1 MSDRQPIDV
10 FAAGELED
18 GEMRTI
24 RAEATGWSDAI
35 TVFRD
40 GEDYYALDDTCP
52 HEKASLGEGWLE
64 DGEIE
69 CPLHQSR
76 FSLKSGTVTCAPAT
90 RDARTHKVEVVDGR
104 VLLTPGQAP
113 AVAG

>member
-1 MSDRQPIDV
+1 MNEHPAVDV
-10 FAAGELED
+10 FAADELED
-18 GEMRTI
+18 GDMRTV
-24 RAEATGWSDAI
+24 AAKQTGWSDAI

-40 GEDYYALDDTCP
+40 GDDYYALDDTCP

-76 FSLKSGTVTCAPAT
+76 FNLRSGAVTCLPAT
-90 RDARTHKVEVVDGR
+90 RDARAHKVEIVDGR
-104 VLLTPGQAP
+104 VLLTPGLSPTEA
-113 AVAG
+113 A